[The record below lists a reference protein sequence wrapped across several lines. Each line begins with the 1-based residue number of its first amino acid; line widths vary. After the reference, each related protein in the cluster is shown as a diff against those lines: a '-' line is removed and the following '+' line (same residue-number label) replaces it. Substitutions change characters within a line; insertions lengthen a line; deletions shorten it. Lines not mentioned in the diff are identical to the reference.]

1 MPSLLVKLVSLQSK
15 VEASLGIHILTLN
28 LAISLKLSQVK
39 LHRILIVRRELQ
51 NVIN

>member
-1 MPSLLVKLVSLQSK
+1 MRSLLVKLVSLQSK
-15 VEASLGIHILTLN
+15 VEASLSIYILTLN
-28 LAISLKLSQVK
+28 LAISLKLSQVE